1 MSAVLSAIFKGTD
14 EISSVF
20 ERMAASGTQAVDQW
34 ESASAAA
41 SSAFEQAAT
50 GAQSAAKAMD
60 EAASST
66 DHWTSAVG
74 SYDKAAM
81 EAIYSTEEL
90 VELGYKTEDALTEQ
104 AKAAEDSASALE
116 KGLRVT
122 EDFKATTAE
131 LEAELEQL
139 QNAYIG
145 TALQYGKNSDEA
157 KALQKEIGELSKIV
171 DQNKKEFSDLEK
183 EAGKAG
189 DSMEDSLK
197 AVQSALAAAGIA
209 KLVNEITEA
218 VVEMANEFS
227 DASAVVAKATGATG
241 EALDD
246 LNKSMMNV
254 YATAKTDDLSSVAGA
269 VGEINTRLGLQGPEL
284 DHVTSLFMD
293 YSQITGSE
301 VVGAVQNVTKVM
313 KNWNVDIA
321 DTESLLDKL
330 SAAGQMSGISV
341 DQLSN
346 MVVQN
351 KATLQQLGYGLDES
365 IALLAMFEYEGLNA
379 SSIMMGFRSAVT
391 NFSNDG
397 KDASIAMQDI
407 IEQIGSMAS
416 ESEATALAIE
426 TFGSRAGAELAFA
439 IRNGKFEIQDWINAI
454 GSADGTLSKTA
465 DAATTL
471 EEKWQKASNSINTA
485 FSSVVSPAVDG
496 VSSAFAGIVE
506 KIGGFLQQHPALTTA
521 LSILAGVLVAV
532 TTAIGALLAVF
543 AIKMAILPILTG
555 EVTVFGVALNTA
567 IWPITLI
574 VAGIAALV
582 AIAAVLINTLGGVND
597 ETEGMTATTRAQYY
611 ELQDLNAEYE
621 AACEQYGETSEEAL
635 RLKYQVDDLSNAF
648 ESNRQTL
655 EEFNAEVSELCESTH
670 KLTDDFNSA
679 LTEIK
684 GNEAGALALIQKY
697 EDLATKANRTG
708 AEQQALEAV
717 TKSLTQSYPELTA
730 QLDSATLSVDEYINA
745 MRRSAQQQAEQQ
757 RQEQAQQTYVDALQ
771 KRAELTE
778 ELEKAQA
785 NYNAE
790 LEAHGMVW
798 DETMQTYSNGW
809 YTADSP
815 WASWTTDLD
824 DYKTAL
830 DDLTAAQAE
839 NEATIAQ
846 IEEGWAAIAEAESA
860 AADETMTW
868 EEAAATAYENVRTR
882 VEELCAAYDEAY
894 EAAVTSFEGQFGL
907 FDQASTESEE
917 YMNATV
923 ANAQAALDSQL
934 AYWETY
940 GANVETLKN
949 TSAEDLG
956 ITQENYD
963 ALMAYAQDGSEQAA
977 GFAASMAEAINAG
990 DTEAIATLAN
1000 TVGAVTSAQQEIA
1013 AATADWKTNFT
1024 AEMDAIEQEMQST
1037 IDGMNLSTEAAASA
1051 SATITS
1057 YADSI
1062 RAGKS
1067 GAVAAAQEVAA
1078 AVSAALAKASANINV
1093 NVSSSG
1099 SGRGYASGTESAVPG
1114 VALVGEEG
1122 PELVYF
1128 NGGEQVFTADETNQ
1142 ILARS
1147 IDHHVT
1153 VSTDDTGEATPS
1165 EREVTYTAAEEKRI
1179 TLDIN
1184 GSGELDVTGADEET
1198 VWEIVS
1204 PRLKDA
1210 FMGIVRAEIFEEGDR
1225 AYAF

>member
-20 ERMAASGTQAVDQW
+20 ERMAASGAQAVDQW

-41 SSAFEQAAT
+41 SSAFERAAT
-50 GAQSAAKAMD
+50 GAESAAKAMD

-90 VELGYKTEDALTEQ
+90 VELGYKTEDALTAQ
-104 AKAAEDSASALE
+104 AKAAEDSADAIE

-131 LEAELEQL
+131 LEAELEEL

-157 KALQKEIGELSKIV
+157 KSLQKEIGELSKIV

-189 DSMEDSLK
+189 DGMEDSLK
-197 AVQSALAAAGIA
+197 TIQSALAAAGIA

-269 VGEINTRLGLQGPEL
+269 IGEINTRLGLQGPEL

-301 VVGAVQNVTKVM
+301 VVGAVQSVTKVM

-397 KDASIAMQDI
+397 KDASIAMQDV

-416 ESEATALAIE
+416 ESEATSLAIE

-471 EEKWQKASNSINTA
+471 EEKWQKASNSISTA

-582 AIAAVLINTLGGVND
+582 AIAAVLINTLGSVND

-717 TKSLTQSYPELTA
+717 TKSLTQSYPELTT
-730 QLDSATLSVDEYINA
+730 QLDNATLSVDEYINA

-868 EEAAATAYENVRTR
+868 EEAAATAYENVRTQ

-917 YMNATV
+917 YMSATV

-1099 SGRGYASGTESAVPG
+1099 SGRGYASGTESAAPG

-1153 VSTDDTGEATPS
+1153 VSTDDIGEAAPS

>member
-1 MSAVLSAIFKGTD
+1 MAVLSAIFRGTD

-20 ERMAASGTQAVDQW
+20 ERMADAGAQAVDQW
-34 ESASAAA
+34 DSASAAA
-41 SSAFEQAAT
+41 SNAFEQAAS
-50 GAQSAAKAMD
+50 GAETAAKAMED
-60 EAASST
+60 AASSA
-66 DHWTSAVG
+66 DHWTDAVG
-74 SYDKAAM
+74 NYDKAAM

-90 VELGYKTEDALTEQ
+90 VELGYKTEDALTAQ
-104 AKAAEDSASALE
+104 AKATEESTSAFE
-116 KGLRVT
+116 KSLQVT
-122 EDFKATTAE
+122 EDFKAATAE
-131 LEAELEQL
+131 LEAELEEL

-145 TALQYGKNSDEA
+145 TAIQYGKNSEEA
-157 KALQKEIGELSKIV
+157 QALKKEIGELSKVIE
-171 DQNKKEFSDLEK
+171 QNKKEFADLEK
-183 EAGKAG
+183 EAGKTG
-189 DSMEDSLK
+189 DSVEDSIK
-197 AVQSALAAAGIA
+197 TIQSALAAAGIA

-218 VVEMANEFS
+218 VMEMANEFS
-227 DASAVVAKATGATG
+227 DASAVVAKATGTTG
-241 EALDD
+241 DTLDD

-269 VGEINTRLGLQGPEL
+269 IGEINTRLGLQGPEL

-301 VVGAVQNVTKVM
+301 VVGAVQSVTKVM

-341 DQLSN
+341 DTLSN

-351 KATLQQLGYGLDES
+351 KATLQQLGYSLDES
-365 IALLAMFEYEGLNA
+365 IALLSMFEYEGLNA

-397 KDASIAMQDI
+397 KDAATAMQEVIDEI
-407 IEQIGSMAS
+407 ANMAD
-416 ESEATALAIE
+416 ESEATSLAIE

-439 IRNGKFEIQDWINAI
+439 IRNGKFEIQDWTAAI
-454 GSADGTLSKTA
+454 SASEGTLSSTA

-471 EEKWQKASNSINTA
+471 EEKWTQASNSIKTA
-485 FSSVVSPAVDG
+485 FSSVVTPAVDG

-506 KIGGFLQQHPALTTA
+506 KIGDFLQKHPALTTA
-521 LSILAGVLVAV
+521 LSILAGVVTAV
-532 TTAIGALLAVF
+532 TVALGALLAVF
-543 AIKMAILPILTG
+543 ALKMAILPILTG

-582 AIAAVLINTLGGVND
+582 AIAAVLINTLGSVND
-597 ETEGMTATTRAQYY
+597 ETEGMTAVTRAQYY

-621 AACEQYGETSEEAL
+621 EACEQYGETSEQAL
-635 RLKYQVDDLSNAF
+635 RLKYQVDDLSSAF

-655 EEFNAEVSELCESTH
+655 EEFNAEVDALCESTH

-684 GNEAGALALIQKY
+684 VNEVGSLALIQKY
-697 EDLATKANRTG
+697 EDLATKSNRT
-708 AEQQALEAV
+708 AVEEQALEAV
-717 TKSLTQSYPELTA
+717 TKKLSQSYPELTA
-730 QLDSATLSVDEYINA
+730 QLDSATLSVDDYVSA
-745 MRRSAQQQAEQQ
+745 MRRAAEQQANEQRQQQA
-757 RQEQAQQTYVDALQ
+757 QETYVEALQ

-790 LEAHGMVW
+790 LEAHNMVW
-798 DETMQTYSNGW
+798 DEAMGTYSNGW

-815 WASWTTDLD
+815 WAAWTTDLD
-824 DYKTAL
+824 DYKNAL
-830 DDLTAAQAE
+830 DELTAAQAE

-846 IEEGWAAIAEAESA
+846 IEEGWAAIAEAEA
-860 AADETMTW
+860 EAKDETITW
-868 EEAAATAYENVRTR
+868 EEAAATAYENVRER

-894 EAAVTSFEGQFGL
+894 ESAVASFEGQFGL
-907 FDQASTESEE
+907 FDQASMESEE

-934 AYWETY
+934 AYWESY
-940 GANVETLKN
+940 GANIETLKN
-949 TSAEDLG
+949 TSASDLG
-956 ITQENYD
+956 ITQENYE

-977 GFAASMAEAINAG
+977 GLAASMAEAIEAG
-990 DTEAIATLAN
+990 DTEAIAALAN
-1000 TVGAVTSAQQEIA
+1000 TVGEVTAKQQEIA

-1024 AEMDAIEQEMQST
+1024 AEMDAIQQEMQST
-1037 IDGMNLSTEAAASA
+1037 IDGMDLSAEATAAATS
-1051 SATITS
+1051 TINS

-1062 RAGKS
+1062 RAGKG

-1078 AVSAALAKASANINV
+1078 AVSAALAAANATINV
-1093 NVSSSG
+1093 RVNTAGVSQ
-1099 SGRGYASGTESAVPG
+1099 GYASGTESAIRG

-1128 NGGEQVFTADETNQ
+1128 NGGEQVYTADETNQ

-1147 IDHHVT
+1147 VDRHVT
-1153 VSTDDTGEATPS
+1153 VSADDSSEVEPS
-1165 EREVTYTAAEEKRI
+1165 EREVVYSSTEEKKI

-1184 GSGELDVTGADEET
+1184 GTGELDVTGADEET

>member
-1 MSAVLSAIFKGTD
+1 MAVLSAIFKGTD

-20 ERMAASGTQAVDQW
+20 ERMADAGAQAVDQW
-34 ESASAAA
+34 DAASVAA
-41 SSAFEQAAT
+41 SSAFEQVAT
-50 GAQSAAKAMD
+50 GADSAARAMD
-60 EAASST
+60 DAASSA
-66 DHWTSAVG
+66 DHWTDAVG
-74 SYDKAAM
+74 SYDKSAM
-81 EAIYSTEEL
+81 EAIYTTEEL
-90 VELGYKTEDALTEQ
+90 VELGYKTEDALTAQ
-104 AKAAEDSASALE
+104 AKAAEDSADSFQKSLQ
-116 KGLRVT
+116 VT
-122 EDFKATTAE
+122 EEFKNTTAE
-131 LEAELEQL
+131 LEAELEEL

-145 TALQYGKNSDEA
+145 TAIQFGKNSEQA
-157 KALQKEIGELSKIV
+157 QALKKEIGELSKVIE
-171 DQNKKEFSDLEK
+171 QNKKEYKDLEK
-183 EAGKAG
+183 EAGAAG
-189 DSMEDSLK
+189 DTMEDSIK
-197 AVQSALAAAGIA
+197 TIQSALAAAGIA
-209 KLVNEITEA
+209 KLVNEITQA
-218 VVEMANEFS
+218 VMEMANEFS
-227 DASAVVAKATGATG
+227 EASAVVAKATGATG
-241 EALDD
+241 DTLND

-254 YATAKTDDLSSVAGA
+254 YATAKTDDLSAVAGA
-269 VGEINTRLGLQGPEL
+269 IGEINTRLGLQGPEL

-301 VVGAVQNVTKVM
+301 VVGAVQSVTKVM
-313 KNWNVDIA
+313 KNWNVDIQ

-341 DQLSN
+341 DSLSN

-351 KATLQQLGYGLDES
+351 KATLQQLGYSLDES
-365 IALLAMFEYEGLNA
+365 IALLSMFEYEGLNA

-397 KDASIAMQDI
+397 KDASVAMQEVID
-407 IEQIGSMAS
+407 QIANMAD
-416 ESEATALAIE
+416 ESEATSLAIE

-439 IRNGKFEIQDWINAI
+439 IRNGKFEIEDWTAAI
-454 GSADGTLSKTA
+454 SNSAGTLSSTA

-471 EEKWQKASNSINTA
+471 EEKWTRASNSIKTA
-485 FSSVVSPAVDG
+485 FSSVITPAVDG
-496 VSSAFAGIVE
+496 VSSAFAGVVE
-506 KIGGFLQQHPALTTA
+506 KIGDFLQKHPALTTA
-521 LSILAGVLVAV
+521 LSILAGIVTAV
-532 TTAIGALLAVF
+532 TVALGALLAVF

-582 AIAAVLINTLGGVND
+582 AIAAVLINTLGSVND
-597 ETEGMTATTRAQYY
+597 ETEGMTAVTRAQYY

-621 AACEQYGETSEEAL
+621 RACEQYGETSEEAL
-635 RLKYQVDDLSNAF
+635 RLKYQVDDLSSAF
-648 ESNRQTL
+648 ESSRQTL
-655 EEFNAEVSELCESTH
+655 EEFTAEVDALCESTH

-679 LTEIK
+679 LSEIK
-684 GNEAGALALIQKY
+684 ANEVGSLALIQKY
-697 EDLATKANRTG
+697 EDLATKTNRT
-708 AEQQALEAV
+708 AVEEQALEAV
-717 TKSLTQSYPELTA
+717 TKSLSQSYPELTS
-730 QLDSATLSVDEYINA
+730 QLDNATLSVDDYVAA
-745 MRRSAQQQAEQQ
+745 MRRAAEQQANEQRQQQA
-757 RQEQAQQTYVDALQ
+757 QETYVAALQ

-798 DETMQTYSNGW
+798 NESMGQYYNGW

-824 DYKTAL
+824 EYKSAL
-830 DDLTAAQAE
+830 DELTAAQAE

-846 IEEGWAAIAEAESA
+846 IEEGWAAIAEAEA
-860 AADETMTW
+860 AATDETITW
-868 EEAAATAYENVRTR
+868 EEAAALAYENVRER

-894 EAAVTSFEGQFGL
+894 ESAVASFEGQFGL
-907 FDQASTESEE
+907 FDQASMESEE

-923 ANAQAALDSQL
+923 ANAQAALESQL
-934 AYWETY
+934 AYWESY

-949 TSAEDLG
+949 TSAADLG

-977 GFAASMAEAINAG
+977 GLAASMAAAIEAG
-990 DTEAIATLAN
+990 DTEAVAALAN
-1000 TVGAVTSAQQEIA
+1000 TVGEVTAKQQEIA
-1013 AATADWKTNFT
+1013 AATAEWKTNFT
-1024 AEMDAIEQEMQST
+1024 AEMDAIQQEMQST
-1037 IDGMNLSTEAAASA
+1037 VDGMNLSAEAEA
-1051 SATITS
+1051 SATATINS

-1067 GAVAAAQEVAA
+1067 GAVAAAQEVAS
-1078 AVSAALAKASANINV
+1078 AVSAALAAANATINV
-1093 NVSSSG
+1093 SVNTSGVS
-1099 SGRGYASGTESAVPG
+1099 RGYASGTEAAVRG

-1128 NGGEQVFTADETNQ
+1128 NGGEQVYTADETNQ

-1147 IDHHVT
+1147 ADRHVT
-1153 VSTDDTGEATPS
+1153 VSADDTGEAETG
-1165 EREVTYTAAEEKRI
+1165 EREVSYTSTEEKKI

-1210 FMGIVRAEIFEEGDR
+1210 FMSIVRAEIFEEGDR
-1225 AYAF
+1225 AYVF